1 MNLIYI
7 GFKVI
12 LTMTIINWFK
22 GAQTKCVADYNILAI
37 LYFCFNEDLGVV
49 GGGLWDYQQAIT
61 DQENANRR
69 TA

>member
-49 GGGLWDYQQAIT
+49 GGGL
-61 DQENANRR
+61 
-69 TA
+69 